1 MISRNILRIGAGL
14 AINLDEPL
22 LEDSLY
28 LLGAEGVLKTVPEL
42 GLMILM
48 ITRKLILYV
57 ISYMDGNY
65 WSFIGSL
72 KKVIQ

>member
-57 ISYMDGNY
+57 IRYMDGKY

-72 KKVIQ
+72 KKAIQ

>member
-1 MISRNILRIGAGL
+1 MISGNILRIGAGL

-57 ISYMDGNY
+57 ISYMDGKY
-65 WSFIGSL
+65 RSFIGSL